1 MKIVHISMADFN
13 GAGLCAYR
21 ICKAQRAMGMDS
33 RMVVLKKK
41 HKDDFI
47 ETYGGF
53 TYFLYSILRK
63 IKKLLRIPDD
73 FNTCRE
79 LGKLHNGVYTLPVSH
94 IDLTRVKIIREADI
108 IHLHWVGNFLDYRT
122 FFETLKKKPVVAT
135 LHDEN
140 LLYGLA
146 NIEKQLLPDN
156 QLERKYYR
164 LKFNE
169 IQKLDKFGAVF
180 LSKMGFRL
188 YADHEML
195 SKAKKRIIYNMV
207 DCGKFRPFPMLEAR
221 KCLGLCEDDM
231 VFAFCACN
239 INEPRKGLDEL
250 FEALLH
256 INPNYKVIAIGKNRG
271 QKKWANVM
279 ELGRISDPGEM
290 SRVFSAANFFC
301 MPSFKENFAQAPLE
315 AMACG
320 LPVIAF
326 PCSGTEELITDMNGV
341 RCEAFTIEA
350 LENGI
355 RKALATQYDG
365 TMIRNDMIERFS
377 PEKIAG
383 EYLDFY
389 HELMK

>member
-122 FFETLKKKPVVAT
+122 FFETFKKKPVVAT

-169 IQKLDKFGAVF
+169 IQSWTNSERCSSQRWASVSMPTTKCFPRLRNELSIIWLTVASFDLSQSWKL
-180 LSKMGFRL
+180 
-188 YADHEML
+188 
-195 SKAKKRIIYNMV
+195 
-207 DCGKFRPFPMLEAR
+207 
-221 KCLGLCEDDM
+221 
-231 VFAFCACN
+231 
-239 INEPRKGLDEL
+239 
-250 FEALLH
+250 
-256 INPNYKVIAIGKNRG
+256 
-271 QKKWANVM
+271 ANVWDCAKM
-279 ELGRISDPGEM
+279 TWCLLSVHVTSM
-290 SRVFSAANFFC
+290 SREKVL
-301 MPSFKENFAQAPLE
+301 MSFPRHCCTL
-315 AMACG
+315 
-320 LPVIAF
+320 I
-326 PCSGTEELITDMNGV
+326 LITK
-341 RCEAFTIEA
+341 
-350 LENGI
+350 L
-355 RKALATQYDG
+355 LQ
-365 TMIRNDMIERFS
+365 
-377 PEKIAG
+377 
-383 EYLDFY
+383 
-389 HELMK
+389 

>member
-169 IQKLDKFGAVF
+169 IQ
-180 LSKMGFRL
+180 
-188 YADHEML
+188 
-195 SKAKKRIIYNMV
+195 
-207 DCGKFRPFPMLEAR
+207 
-221 KCLGLCEDDM
+221 
-231 VFAFCACN
+231 
-239 INEPRKGLDEL
+239 
-250 FEALLH
+250 
-256 INPNYKVIAIGKNRG
+256 
-271 QKKWANVM
+271 
-279 ELGRISDPGEM
+279 
-290 SRVFSAANFFC
+290 
-301 MPSFKENFAQAPLE
+301 
-315 AMACG
+315 
-320 LPVIAF
+320 
-326 PCSGTEELITDMNGV
+326 
-341 RCEAFTIEA
+341 
-350 LENGI
+350 
-355 RKALATQYDG
+355 
-365 TMIRNDMIERFS
+365 
-377 PEKIAG
+377 
-383 EYLDFY
+383 
-389 HELMK
+389 